1 MALKPTVSL
10 IGFLDTKVAEHVLVR
25 ETLKKA
31 GCDVIMIDISIKE
44 ASQWAYC
51 QHLLLSHM

>member
-10 IGFLDTKVAEHVLVR
+10 IGFLDTKAAEHVLLR
-25 ETLKKA
+25 ETLEKA